1 MTTPRVVKSKPSK
14 WPPRPPGEVFPE
26 VMTTVDLAQL
36 LRYDGRDGMTPE
48 KGTRMVR
55 LLIRDKGLPTLGR
68 VGRTLLFRK
77 SEVIGWLDTRRNG
90 QKTKE
95 APDTVSDARS
105 VSPDETR
112 VS

>member
-1 MTTPRVVKSKPSK
+1 MEVPLTRSIRPMNTTDVAM
-14 WPPRPPGEVFPE
+14 F
-26 VMTTVDLAQL
+26 
-36 LRYDGRDGMTPE
+36 LRYDAREGMTPE
-48 KGTRMVR
+48 KGARMVR
-55 LLIRDKGLPTLGR
+55 LLVRDKGLPTLGR

-105 VSPDETR
+105 VTPDEIR
-112 VS
+112 AS